1 MRAIDVI
8 YKKRNGGSLS
18 EEEIRFFIEGF
29 TKGDIPDYQ
38 ASALMMAIYFN
49 HMNKEE
55 TLSLVKA
62 MVDSGDTMD
71 LSRIKGIK
79 CDKHSTGGV
88 GDKTTVVLAPLVAYF
103 GVPVAKMSGR
113 GLGHTGGTLDKLEA
127 IPGFSTG
134 LSEERFIENVNR
146 HGIAVAGQTGEL
158 VPADKKLYALRDV
171 TATVENTSLI
181 AASIMSKKLASGA
194 DKIVLDVK
202 TGKGAFMKTMED
214 SLELAEA
221 MVEIGTMYGRHT
233 LALITDMNEPL
244 GSAVGNSLEVIE
256 AIETLK
262 GRGPKDL
269 TELCIE
275 LAAHM
280 LLLAERFET
289 YQEAKSAIEDA
300 IFNKKA
306 LDKLKEF
313 IEVQGGDPRVADDY
327 SLFPQGSKQEVVVSD
342 KGGYVHDI
350 DAEQIGHCAMLLG
363 AGRKTK
369 DDDIDLGAGLVLNK
383 KTGDFV
389 KQGDVLAT
397 LYYNEGDPSQI
408 GQLLQKSFAISKEKG
423 KNKKI
428 LYFLVKSIDGRIV
441 QEEIV

>member
-8 YKKRNGGSLS
+8 YKKRNGESLS

-29 TKGDIPDYQ
+29 TEGHIPDYQ

-49 HMNKEE
+49 QMNKEE

-71 LSRIKGIK
+71 LSRIEGIK

-88 GDKTTVVLAPLVAYF
+88 GDKTTIVLAPLVAYF

-113 GLGHTGGTLDKLEA
+113 GLGHTGGTLDKLES
-127 IPGFSTG
+127 IPGFSIG
-134 LSEERFIENVNR
+134 LSEERFIDNVNR

-194 DKIVLDVK
+194 DKIILDVK
-202 TGKGAFMKTMED
+202 TGTGAFMKTMDD
-214 SLELAEA
+214 SLELARA
-221 MVEIGTMYGRHT
+221 MVEIGTMYERET

-244 GSAVGNSLEVIE
+244 GAAVGNSLEVIE

-275 LAAHM
+275 LAVHM
-280 LLLAERFET
+280 LLLSERFKT
-289 YQEAKSAIEDA
+289 YQEAKNAVEDVL
-300 IFNKKA
+300 FNQKA
-306 LDKLKEF
+306 VNKLKEF
-313 IEVQGGDPRVADDY
+313 IEIQGGDSRVTDNY
-327 SLFPQGSKQEVVVSD
+327 ELLPLGEKKEVIVAE
-342 KGGYVHDI
+342 KEGYVHTI
-350 DAEQIGHCAMLLG
+350 EAEQIGRCAMLLG

-397 LYYNEGDPSQI
+397 LYYNEGDLSQV
-408 GQLLQKSFAISKEKG
+408 GQLLRKSFTVSKEKI

>member
-18 EEEIRFFIEGF
+18 EEEIRFFVEGF

-88 GDKTTVVLAPLVAYF
+88 GDKTTIVLAPLVAYF

-127 IPGFSTG
+127 IPGFSID

-202 TGKGAFMKTMED
+202 TGKGAFMKTTED
-214 SLELAEA
+214 SLELAKA
-221 MVEIGTMYGRHT
+221 MVEIGTMYGRQT

-244 GSAVGNSLEVIE
+244 GNAVGNSLEVIE

-262 GRGPKDL
+262 GRGPEDL
-269 TELCIE
+269 TKLCVE
-275 LAAHM
+275 LAIHM
-280 LLLAERFET
+280 LLLSERFET
-289 YQEAKSAIEDA
+289 YQEAKTAVEDA
-300 IFNKKA
+300 VFNKKA

-313 IEVQGGDPRVADDY
+313 IEIQGGDPRVTEDY
-327 SLFPQGSKQEVVVSD
+327 ALLPLGRKEEVVVSE
-342 KGGYVHDI
+342 KEGYVDDI

-369 DDDIDLGAGLVLNK
+369 DDDIDLGAGLILHK

-389 KQGDVLAT
+389 KRGDALAT
-397 LYYNEGDPSQI
+397 L
-408 GQLLQKSFAISKEKG
+408 
-423 KNKKI
+423 
-428 LYFLVKSIDGRIV
+428 
-441 QEEIV
+441 